1 MKKTDKKETSTQ
13 ELQLKSN
20 VVIDDNLSVEFEMIR
35 RSLLAQKSEIL
46 NRDSEFKKYQ
56 ESTSRYS
63 DEADQTA
70 QELQNNVN
78 IQLHERERMS
88 LLLIEKTLSKFNDNT
103 YGNCENCSDSIGI
116 HRLQARPLATLCISC
131 MEDIENSNSQ
141 NKQLSAFF
149 Q

>member
-1 MKKTDKKETSTQ
+1 MKKSDKK
-13 ELQLKSN
+13 LSN
-20 VVIDDNLSVEFEMIR
+20 VSDAVTSSTDFEPIR
-35 RSLLAQKSEIL
+35 QSLLSQKSEIL

-70 QELQNNVN
+70 EELQNNVN

-88 LLLIEKTLSKFNDNT
+88 LLLIEKTLSKFNDGS
-103 YGNCENCSDSIGI
+103 YGHCESCGDSIGI